1 MECGRLYPPDERF
14 PTAES
19 SMPDNEKPQ
28 GPYPPFSITIAGLRI
43 FESVARHANFSRAA
57 EELHVRQRYVSN
69 QIHELEAKLRVSLFR
84 RVGRR
89 VYLTEAGVLLN
100 RHANELLGR
109 IAAAERETADLREVI
124 VGRLDLATVVIAAEH
139 ILPPALGHF
148 RAQYPEV
155 ALKFTVFN
163 SIQGEEAVA
172 DERYE
177 LGSSLSHSRPGNLK
191 VEEFG
196 VDELVVV
203 VGKRHRLA
211 SETAVDPKE
220 LAKETLLIRE
230 PNSGTRLFIESKFS
244 EIGVRLA
251 YGLELNNNQVIKALV
266 EVNLGI
272 AILSWRTV
280 ETEVLA
286 GRLSSLRVSGLA
298 LERALTLVSRKSH
311 TLSRQASAFR
321 SVLLTGI
328 SIGNHSLKNNE
339 PQ

>member
-1 MECGRLYPPDERF
+1 MTDKQRLH
-14 PTAES
+14 
-19 SMPDNEKPQ
+19 

-57 EELHVRQRYVSN
+57 EELHVSQPYVSN
-69 QIHELEAKLRVSLFR
+69 QIHELEAKLRVGLFR

-100 RHANELLGR
+100 RHANELLDR
-109 IAAAERETADLREVI
+109 IAATERETAELREVI

-139 ILPPALGHF
+139 ILPSALGYF

-155 ALKFTVFN
+155 ALNLQVFN
-163 SIQGEEAVA
+163 SRQVEQAVA
-172 DERYE
+172 DGRYE
-177 LGSSLSHSRPGNLK
+177 LGISLSHSPPDNLIA
-191 VEEFG
+191 EEFG

-211 SETAVDPKE
+211 TETAVDPKALVGE
-220 LAKETLLIRE
+220 ALLVRE
-230 PNSGTRLFIESKFS
+230 PSSGTRIFIESKFS
-244 EIGVRLA
+244 EIGVHLT

-266 EVNLGI
+266 EANLGI

-286 GRLSSLRVSGLA
+286 ERLSSLKVNGLA
-298 LERALTLVSRKSH
+298 LERPLTLVSRKSH
-311 TLSRQASAFR
+311 TLSRPASAFR
-321 SVLLTGI
+321 SVLSTAV
-328 SIGNHSLKNNE
+328 SIASHNLKSQE
-339 PQ
+339 